1 MKKTE
6 YTLALSISHNSSAA
20 LMQDGK
26 IVVAVCEERSRRK
39 KNYIGYPKNAVDYC
53 LEKAGITGKQLN
65 RIAYT
70 TIDNPGI
77 LVKSKTNTQFTLQ
90 DYRDYYGERFYKRR
104 LRGEDCLDYLQWLRD
119 DPKFNSDIQYF
130 DFSYITDEVLK
141 NPDLDIELYRKEE
154 ARVLSEHL
162 SVDNEKIEF
171 LDHHTCHAYYSYFG
185 SPFRGKDCI
194 VLTLDGWGDGRNQT
208 VWKVSDEK
216 FTLLAES
223 NQNDLGR
230 IYKMATLLL
239 GMRPDEHEFKVMGL
253 AAYAK
258 SSHVNRAKQVIDN
271 LCTVEGMRIISK
283 NRPED
288 LFSYLEEAW
297 KVYRF
302 DNIAGAVQA
311 YTEEIAC
318 ALVRNIV
325 RETGVRRFVIGGGIA
340 MNIKMNKAISELE
353 EVEELFVC
361 GSSGDE
367 SLSIGG
373 CYLLNSDPKSNQP
386 IPNLYL
392 GYDISDEIDQFEIN
406 SYANKFDV
414 QTDVTFDQVAS
425 LLANGDIVAVIRGRA
440 EFGARALGNRSILA
454 NPSRRETV
462 QQINEAIKNR
472 DFWMPF
478 ALSILEEKL
487 DEYILNPKKLQ
498 SPFMAISLDVR
509 PEKNAQIEAG
519 THPYDKTVRPQAV
532 SKIHTPEYHA
542 LISAFQKITGI
553 PALLNTSFNLHGEPI
568 VDTITDAVRTFELSG
583 LDHLLIDDQILF
595 SKRAEDRIR
604 GKANV

>member
-1 MKKTE
+1 MKNPE
-6 YTLALSISHNSSAA
+6 YTLALSVSHNSSAA
-20 LMQDGK
+20 LMKDGELM
-26 IVVAVCEERSRRK
+26 VVVCEERSRRK

-53 LEKAGITGKQLN
+53 LKKAGISGKELN

-70 TIDNPGI
+70 THDQSGI
-77 LVKSKTNTQFTLQ
+77 LVKAKTNTQFSLQ

-104 LRGEDCLDYLQWLRD
+104 LRGDGCLDYLQWLRD
-119 DPKFNSDIQYF
+119 DPKFNSDEEYF
-130 DFSYITDEVLK
+130 DFEYLTDEVLLSS
-141 NPDLDIELYRKEE
+141 DLDVKLFRDEQ

-162 SVDNEKIEF
+162 GVDKSKIEF

-194 VLTLDGWGDGRNQT
+194 VLTLDGWGDGKNQT

-216 FTLLAES
+216 FSLLAES
-223 NQNDLGR
+223 SQNDIGR
-230 IYKMATLLL
+230 VYKFATLLL

-258 SSHVNRAKQVIDN
+258 SSHVKKAKQVIDD
-271 LCTVEGMRIISK
+271 LCTVEDMKLVSK
-283 NRPED
+283 NRPDD

-297 KVYRF
+297 KTHRF

-311 YTEEIAC
+311 FAEEMAC
-318 ALVRNIV
+318 ALVKNIV
-325 RETGVRRFVIGGGIA
+325 KETGIRRIVIGGGIA

-353 EVEELFVC
+353 EVDELFVC

-373 CYLLNSDPKSNQP
+373 CYLMNSDHNNNQP
-386 IPNLYL
+386 ISNLYL
-392 GYDISDEIDQFEIN
+392 GYDIGDEIEGYDFNEYIDKFEVK
-406 SYANKFDV
+406 YAVN
-414 QTDVTFDQVAS
+414 FDQVAE
-425 LLANGDIVAVIRGRA
+425 LLAKGDIVAVIRGKA

-454 NPSRRETV
+454 NPSKRETV

-478 ALSILEEKL
+478 ALSILEESL
-487 DEYILNPKKLQ
+487 DEYISNPKKLQ

-509 PEKNAQIEAG
+509 PEKNSEIEAG

-532 SKIHTPEYHA
+532 SSKHTPEYYD
-542 LISAFQKITGI
+542 LISAFQKKTGI

-568 VDTITDAVRTFELSG
+568 VDTIADAIRTFELSG
-583 LDHLLIDDQILF
+583 LDHLLINDQVLL
-595 SKRAEDRIR
+595 SKV
-604 GKANV
+604 K

>member
-1 MKKTE
+1 MKYSE

-26 IVVAVCEERSRRK
+26 IIVAVCEERSRRK

-53 LEKAGITGKQLN
+53 LEKAGITGKQLS

-70 TIDNPGI
+70 TIDNPGV
-77 LVKSKTNTQFTLQ
+77 LVKAKTNTQFTLQ
-90 DYRDYYGERFYKRR
+90 DYHDYYGERFYKRR

-119 DPKFNSDIQYF
+119 DPKFNSDIEYF

-141 NPDLDIELYRKEE
+141 NPDLDIKIFRDEE
-154 ARVLSEHL
+154 VRLLSEHL
-162 SVDNEKIEF
+162 SVDKEKIEF

-208 VWKVSDEK
+208 VWKVSDEE

-318 ALVRNIV
+318 ALVKNIV
-325 RETGVRRFVIGGGIA
+325 RETGIRLFVIGGGIA

-392 GYDISDEIDQFEIN
+392 GYDISDEIDQFDVN
-406 SYANKFDV
+406 SYADKFDV

-425 LLANGDIVAVIRGRA
+425 LLAKGDIVAVIRGRA

-532 SKIHTPEYHA
+532 SSKYTPEYHA
-542 LISAFQKITGI
+542 LITAFQKITGI

-568 VDTITDAVRTFELSG
+568 VDTIADAVRTFELSG
-583 LDHLLIDDQILF
+583 LDHLLINDSILL
-595 SKRAEDRIR
+595 SK
-604 GKANV
+604 K

>member
-1 MKKTE
+1 MNRE
-6 YTLALSISHNSSAA
+6 LILAVHSGHNASAA
-20 LMQDGK
+20 IMRDGT
-26 IVVAVCEERSRRK
+26 ITTAVLEERFTKK
-39 KNYIGYPKNAVDYC
+39 KNYVGYPWQAIEYC
-53 LEKAGITGKQLN
+53 LQKEGVSGKDLN
-65 RIAYT
+65 RVAYT
-70 TIDNPGI
+70 TMSYGGSVF
-77 LVKSKTNTQFTLQ
+77 LKAKTSTQFSIS
-90 DYRDYYGERFYKRR
+90 DYIDYYGEKYYRKR
-104 LRGEDCLDYLQWLRD
+104 LEGLNCLDYLQWLNTAE
-119 DPKFNSDIQYF
+119 KFNEDKQYY
-130 DFSYITDEVLK
+130 DFSYLTDEVML
-141 NPDLDIELYRKEE
+141 DLSQDAKLFRKEQVRLLSSQLGIE
-154 ARVLSEHL
+154 A
-162 SVDNEKIEF
+162 NKIEF

-208 VWKVSDEK
+208 VWKVNGEK
-216 FTLLAES
+216 FDLLAES
-223 NQNDLGR
+223 NQNDIGR
-230 IYKMATLLL
+230 IYKMATLILA
-239 GMRPDEHEFKVMGL
+239 MRPDEHEFKVMGL
-253 AAYAK
+253 APYAK
-258 SSHVNRAKQVIDN
+258 ASHVNHA
-271 LCTVEGMRIISK
+271 MRIIEDLCEIDDMRIVSK
-283 NRPED
+283 NRPTD
-288 LFSYLEEAW
+288 LYAYLKDGWIAH
-297 KVYRF
+297 RF
-302 DNIAGAVQA
+302 DNIAGAVQT
-311 YTEEIAC
+311 YTEKIAC
-318 ALVRNIV
+318 DLVRSIAKK
-325 RETGVRRFVIGGGIA
+325 TGIRRFVIGGGIA

-392 GYDISDEIDQFEIN
+392 GYDIRDEIDQFDAN
-406 SYANKFDV
+406 SYSNKFDIKA
-414 QTDVTFDQVAS
+414 DVTFDQVAS
-425 LLANGDIVAVIRGRA
+425 LLAKGDIVAVIRGRA

-487 DEYILNPKKLQ
+487 DEYIFNPKKLQ

-532 SKIHTPEYHA
+532 SRKYTPEYHA
-542 LISAFQKITGI
+542 LITAFQKITGI

-568 VDTITDAVRTFELSG
+568 VDTIADAIRTFELSG
-583 LDHLLIDDQILF
+583 LDHLLINDSILL
-595 SKRAEDRIR
+595 SK
-604 GKANV
+604 K

>member
-1 MKKTE
+1 MKNPE

-20 LMQDGK
+20 LMQNGK
-26 IVVAVCEERSRRK
+26 ILVAVCEERSRRK

-53 LEKAGITGKQLN
+53 LKKSGITGQQLN

-77 LVKSKTNTQFTLQ
+77 LIKSKTNTQFTLQ
-90 DYRDYYGERFYKRR
+90 DYRDYYGEKFYKRR

-119 DPKFNSDIQYF
+119 DPKFNSDIEYF

-141 NPDLDIELYRKEE
+141 NPNLDIKLYREEE
-154 ARVLSEHL
+154 ARLLSEHL
-162 SVDNEKIEF
+162 GIDKEKIEF

-208 VWKVSDEK
+208 VWKVNNEK
-216 FTLLAES
+216 LTLLAES

-271 LCTVEGMRIISK
+271 LCTVEGMRIVHK
-283 NRPED
+283 NRPVD

-318 ALVRNIV
+318 ALVKNIV
-325 RETGVRRFVIGGGIA
+325 RETGIRRFVVGGGIA

-373 CYLLNSDPKSNQP
+373 CYLMNSDQKSNQP

-392 GYDISDEIDQFEIN
+392 GYDVDDEINQFD
-406 SYANKFDV
+406 ANNCASKFDV
-414 QTDVTFDQVAS
+414 QIDVSYDQVAS
-425 LLANGDIVAVIRGRA
+425 LLARGDIVAVIRGRA

-462 QQINEAIKNR
+462 QKINEAIKNR

-478 ALSILEEKL
+478 ALSILEERL
-487 DEYILNPKKLQ
+487 EEYILNPKKLQ

-532 SKIHTPEYHA
+532 SSENTPEYHA
-542 LISAFQKITGI
+542 LIAAFQRITGI

-568 VDTITDAVRTFELSG
+568 VDTIADAVRTFELSG
-583 LDHLLIDDQILF
+583 LDHLFIN
-595 SKRAEDRIR
+595 DRILIS
-604 GKANV
+604 KK